1 MSTTSTSALGRSYRA
16 ERTLSTAIGLL
27 ALLAGATAI
36 VLGLDW
42 LGTSRATLPVLD
54 PTVMDWLDHHQP
66 APRIGAISLGVL
78 LLVLGLVCF
87 FRSLRPEAR
96 PDLELDHTAGKGLIV
111 TAGAIAH
118 AVQADV
124 EHIDGVSRARARI
137 VGDRQH
143 PALRLSLWLREDSD
157 VKAVWHELNAVLG
170 RTRECLGLSALPTAV
185 LMELAIAERRQMR

>member
-54 PTVMDWLDHHQP
+54 PTVMDWLDRHQP

-96 PDLELDHTAGKGLIV
+96 PDLELDHTAGKGLTV

-124 EHIDGVSRARARI
+124 ERIDGVSRARARI

-157 VKAVWHELNAVLG
+157 VKAVWHELNSVLG

-185 LMELAIAERRQMR
+185 LMELAAERRQLR